1 MFARRRKDRVNAGK
15 SNAPFGID
23 GKPVPAGN
31 DNLPDKQHFG
41 KQPHKVFP
49 ASGVKSAVKT
59 KSHGESAIHCPEEV
73 FIQSVG
79 SAQNVSESAGTFVNA
94 SCSEAYRRISEAR
107 SKRLSNAAAASGQ
120 AAKSPDASS

>member
-1 MFARRRKDRVNAGK
+1 MGVLSPWLILFEATRPSVSTASR
-15 SNAPFGID
+15 F
-23 GKPVPAGN
+23 
-31 DNLPDKQHFG
+31 
-41 KQPHKVFP
+41 QPETIIFLTNSILANSRTKFFP